1 MDKNIKSINKLRI
14 FHLLPS
20 EDLGGAEIAS
30 KTCNFIDN
38 KNFIFR
44 THYIN
49 RNKFSKNYFLK
60 VINEFKN
67 NLKSFLYFL
76 KTKNFILI
84 CSLWKSSFLSILL
97 KIFLPKTKVI
107 LFLHSSKSAHF
118 FDRLFTS
125 FVLIFA
131 HEVWSDSKMTLI
143 KRFDD
148 LFVKRKSINTK
159 ILSFMIR
166 KLDPLVVREKISFNF
181 IYWGRLH
188 KVKNLKQTI
197 KFFKQFYDLDNTSKL
212 TLIGHDYGMKIEL
225 KNLIQNLGLNNNVEI
240 LEFMDISKIANYASY
255 CSFFIQLSH
264 YEGMA
269 MSVVEAMQFGLVPI
283 VTNVGEIEHYCIDY
297 QNSII
302 YEGLQKTFN
311 KVFELKKSEIDF
323 QEISNN
329 AINTWK
335 NKKLYKEDIF
345 YNCKLISQAEN
356 LSI

>member
-20 EDLGGAEIAS
+20 QDLGGAEIAS

-49 RNKFSKNYFLK
+49 RNKLSKNYFLK

-67 NLKSFLYFL
+67 NLESFVYFL
-76 KTKNFILI
+76 KTKNLILI

-131 HEVWSDSKMTLI
+131 HEVWSDSTMTLI
-143 KRFDD
+143 NRFDD

-159 ILSFMIR
+159 IVSFMIR
-166 KLDPLVVREKISFNF
+166 KLDPLVVRKKISFNF

-188 KVKNLKQTI
+188 RVKNLKQTI
-197 KFFKQFYDLDNTSKL
+197 KFFKQFYSVDNTSSL

-225 KNLIQNLGLNNNVEI
+225 KNLIKNLGLNNNVEI
-240 LEFMDISKIANYASY
+240 LDFMDISKITKYANK

-269 MSVVEAMQFGLVPI
+269 MSVVEAMQLGLVPI
-283 VTNVGEIEHYCIDY
+283 VTNVGEIQRYCVDDK
-297 QNSII
+297 NSII
-302 YEGLQKTFN
+302 YDGLQKTFN
-311 KVFELKKSEIDF
+311 KVFELKKNENDYK
-323 QEISNN
+323 EISNN

-345 YNCKLISQAEN
+345 YNCKLISKT
-356 LSI
+356 